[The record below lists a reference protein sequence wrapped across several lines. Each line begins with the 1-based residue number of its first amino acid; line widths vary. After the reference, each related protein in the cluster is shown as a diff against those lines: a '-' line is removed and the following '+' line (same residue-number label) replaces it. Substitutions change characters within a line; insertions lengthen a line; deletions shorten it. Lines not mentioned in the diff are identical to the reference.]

1 MSRARIAVALV
12 IALAGLALVG
22 AAQAEGPAESGTSIE
37 ALPTQKPPAGQE
49 SIVLAARLTDE
60 GSAVAGV
67 PVTFYVV
74 TDVFGERLM
83 QVGDAL
89 SDATG
94 TASILFEPTW
104 EGEVTAVAR
113 FAGNADHAAAQTS
126 FEFES
131 EEAVSLWEPAEFG
144 LDPVRRWL
152 PVGVAIVIFAVWGVL
167 GYALATAVLGIPAA
181 AEHTTATQPLP
192 PWDSRIRRPAPLGP
206 LLGGIAVLL
215 VIAAIPTALL
225 IGREQ
230 APDDPAPWQ
239 DPNFDAGHGDHPATA
254 PLAASLVRAVEVT
267 RFDELGQPEPESVA
281 LPADIAVTEGR
292 VRVLDAIRGH
302 IVTVTEDGRLAL
314 ILDALRYGDI
324 SLTGATAMATHDDM
338 MYVAAQDGRIIIVNS
353 AGKIEQAITP
363 VLPAGEL
370 PPTPAGIAIGDY
382 GDIWLSDAGNHRVL
396 LLDNRGVFQVV
407 LGTGVASADSEGFNT
422 PAGLTTDNNGNLY
435 VADSGNGLVKKF
447 SPMGVLLETF
457 GEGALVTPTAVAVS
471 ETGTIFVSDEGA
483 KLVSAFAANGTYLGS
498 IGEGQLESPHSVK
511 VEGDL
516 LYVMDRLAGLFV
528 YQPETT
534 TASEP

>member
-1 MSRARIAVALV
+1 MSRGRIAIALV
-12 IALAGLALVG
+12 IALAGLAFAGV
-22 AAQAEGPAESGTSIE
+22 AQAEGPAESETSLE
-37 ALPTQKPPAGQE
+37 ALPTLEPPAGQE

-74 TDVFGERLM
+74 TNVFGERLM
-83 QVGDAL
+83 KVGEAL

-104 EGEVTAVAR
+104 EGQVTAVAR

-131 EEAVSLWEPAEFG
+131 KEAVSLWEPAEFG
-144 LDPVRRWL
+144 LDPVRQWL
-152 PVGVAIVIFAVWGVL
+152 PVVVAIVILGVWGVL

-181 AEHTTATQPLP
+181 VEQTPATQPLP

-206 LLGGIAVLL
+206 VLAGIALLL

-225 IGREQ
+225 IGRER

-239 DPNFDAGHGDHPATA
+239 DPNANAGHGDHPATA
-254 PLAASLVRAVEVT
+254 PLSASLVRMVET
-267 RFDELGQPEPESVA
+267 TTFDEQGQPAAGSVA
-281 LPADIAVTEGR
+281 LPADVAVTEGR
-292 VRVLDAIRGH
+292 VRVLDAIKGQ
-302 IVTVTEDGRLAL
+302 IVTVTDDGRLAL
-314 ILDALRYGDI
+314 ILDARRYGDI
-324 SLTGATAMATHDDM
+324 SLTGATAMTAHADM
-338 MYVAAQDGRIIIVNS
+338 MYVAAEDGRIVIVDS
-353 AGKIEQAITP
+353 AGKIEQAIAP

-370 PPTPAGIAIGDY
+370 PPTAAGIAIGDY
-382 GDIWLSDAGNHRVL
+382 GDIWLSDAANHRVL
-396 LLDNRGVFQVV
+396 LLDNRGVFQLV
-407 LGTGVASADSEGFNT
+407 LGEGVASADSEGFNT
-422 PAGLTTDNNGNLY
+422 PAGLTTDANGNLY

-447 SPMGVLLETF
+447 SPMGVLLESF
-457 GEGALVTPTAVAVS
+457 GEGSLVTPTAVAVS
-471 ETGTIFVSDEGA
+471 ETGTIFVSDEGTH
-483 KLVSAFAANGTYLGS
+483 LVSAFAANGTYLGS
-498 IGEGQLESPHSVK
+498 IGEGRLESPHSLK

-516 LYVMDRLAGLFV
+516 LYVLDRVAGLFV
-528 YQPETT
+528 YQPETA